1 LTLRDLGKYV
11 LASLTALAITLAV
24 VVYIATQKPAPS
36 GVPALPPEIR
46 VLVENRKPLL
56 VVRVTGFENNS
67 YIPVN
72 YTCDGVNAQPGLV
85 VENIPVNASALAIV
99 VYDPDAPS
107 GLFIHWLVYDI
118 PVNATSIKIPESGR
132 VPGRVALNDFG
143 ERGYGGPCP
152 PRGDKPHR
160 YVFLVLALDKPIGV
174 DMDDPRRVLSSLAGH
189 VLCYGTY
196 VGLYKR

>member
-11 LASLTALAITLAV
+11 LASLVALAITLGV
-24 VVYIATQKPAPS
+24 VVYIATRKPAP
-36 GVPALPPEIR
+36 GRELAFPPEIR
-46 VLVENRKPLL
+46 VLVENREPLL
-56 VVRVTGFENNS
+56 VVRVTGFKNNS

-72 YTCDGVNAQPGLV
+72 YTCDGASAQPGLI

-118 PVNATSIKIPESGR
+118 LVNVTSIKIPESSR

-174 DMDDPRRVLSSLAGH
+174 DMNDPRKALSSLASH
-189 VLCYGTY
+189 VLCYGIY